1 MLATFRL
8 LRCVR
13 RPPRFWMNVV
23 EPILFQARHD
33 PPAPAL
39 CAPGTALGLI
49 SYARLA
55 RFIYNIGHRAVHH
68 GIAPGHV
75 VAIQVKDYIF
85 HSALALGL
93 MHVGAATVSVG
104 TTLPPGLRVDVIL
117 TDTPQ
122 VFGKGNAKIVA
133 VDLTWLS
140 GKGVPVEERVYRGSG
155 NEICRIAL
163 TSGSTGEAKAVGF
176 THNNQLARLAR
187 YNHVFGKK
195 FPECSRFFSDYG
207 LGSSGGFRHILY
219 VLSRGGTMFF
229 PGASPMETLQT
240 FELYKVQG
248 LIASPGGLSGF
259 LNFYDSNSDFRCG
272 FEVIISAGSPLP
284 NSLSERVRARMCSN
298 LIFYY
303 GTTETS
309 TISSAP
315 AYALTGMAG
324 AAGYIAPDVSVQIV
338 DDVGA
343 PLPHGREGSIR
354 VRTPV
359 SVGGYLDD
367 DEQTAKPFRDGYF
380 DTGDIGYLTAD
391 RLLAIT
397 GRKKEVLNLGGDK
410 VSPRIIEDVL
420 MAFCGVRD
428 AVAFAAPNQLGID
441 EVWALVVYNGLSDEE
456 ALRKHCQ
463 EKLAQT
469 HVPARFVGVAELP
482 RNGNGKV
489 ERLRLSAMVDELVGA
504 GV

>member
-1 MLATFRL
+1 
-8 LRCVR
+8 
-13 RPPRFWMNVV
+13 MNIV

-39 CAPGTALGLI
+39 CAPGTALGLV

-55 RFIYNIGHRAVHH
+55 RFILSIGHRAVHH

-75 VAIQVKDYIF
+75 VAIQVKDTIF
-85 HSALALGL
+85 HTALALGL

-104 TTLPPGLRVDVIL
+104 ATLPAGLRIDAIL

-122 VFGKGNAKIVA
+122 AYGKSNPKVVA
-133 VDLTWLS
+133 VDLTWMS
-140 GKGVPVEERVYRGSG
+140 GKGVPVEERIYRGNG
-155 NEICRIAL
+155 NDICRIAM

-187 YNHVFGKK
+187 YNHVYGKK
-195 FPECSRFFSDYG
+195 FSDCSRFFSDYG

-229 PGASPMETLQT
+229 PGASPMETLQN

-248 LIASPGGLSGF
+248 LIASPGGLGGF
-259 LNFYDSNSDFRCG
+259 LNFYDSNPDFRSG

-315 AYALTGMAG
+315 AHALTGVAG
-324 AAGYIAPDVSVQIV
+324 AVGYVAPDVSVQIV

-354 VRTPV
+354 VRTSV
-359 SVGGYLDD
+359 SVLGYLDD
-367 DEQTAKPFRDGYF
+367 DEHAARPFHDGYF
-380 DTGDIGYLTAD
+380 DTGDIGYLTVG

-397 GRKKEVLNLGGDK
+397 GRKKEILNLGGDK

-420 MAFCGVRD
+420 TAFRGVRD
-428 AVAFAAPNQLGID
+428 AVAFSAPNELGID
-441 EVWALVVYNGLSDEE
+441 EVWALVVYNGNPDEE
-456 ALRKHCQ
+456 GLRKHCQ
-463 EKLAQT
+463 EKLQQT
-469 HVPARFVGVAELP
+469 HVPARFIGVTELP

-489 ERLRLSAMVDELVGA
+489 ERVRLSAIVEELAAARAWGKEVIPRS
-504 GV
+504 